1 MGRVKQPAL
10 RHDLVAAN
18 GTRETGV
25 SRENNRVDSEMAD
38 QLEHGSD
45 IDAAHESDPDMDV
58 EDAWSDVGDDD
69 MDANEAAS
77 DADSFDYND
86 DDVDADFELD
96 ADVDS
101 EYEDGPAK
109 RRRNTTTATPKK
121 GSSGKSNLQTPKKA
135 RATPKKAKPTPVKP
149 RRASEQ
155 PSGAKIVRALK
166 KAQRDI
172 ERRRSR
178 GQPRA
183 RGDRALRCLPY
194 ITKNRAPKRQLIRWN
209 EETYCHTL
217 LALAW
222 ALEIKGI
229 EIPWEETAALVQPGA
244 TGEAFKQ
251 ALGKLRAKRVK
262 EGLPVP
268 PMRPGKDMSRQECVD
283 ELARLLRES
292 REAREAKNAGESSTS
307 SESDD
312 GEEQKRPTFFEDDE
326 ESEYDEDPMD
336 LDLSDDQSGVAVVV
350 DDCYSPEKRN
360 ERCESWV
367 DDVATNSLLE
377 VSLQTVT
384 GLDKDS
390 GPRPSSA
397 VKDHQARTGGLG
409 TDMEAPAVG
418 SGVTDV
424 LAIHPTPTRPRNRP
438 STHGRSGSQL
448 AQAQQQE
455 APSTPPS
462 QTKASL
468 LQGHVPVTPPPRLRT
483 PEECPPAPR
492 SRSNSDLRGRQFSH
506 LRKRSSEDV
515 GLPPST
521 PVSKRR
527 QPDTVRKSTSRR
539 PSLSQIPESG
549 PAGSTPTQQPANMP
563 GQAFGGPQGQPF
575 IVVPG
580 GAMVAMPLQM
590 QLQLAQVYG
599 YGDMQQMGNPPMQPM
614 PPAVMPNMV
623 NPFSLMNH
631 MQQGLINN
639 LHPMAGQQ
647 APGQQMLP
655 AWQTNP
661 SQQAQPGTQNT
672 EIKHESAESQSSV
685 PQVNTGISMQN
696 FSARDFAAGTP
707 ELSPERRI
715 TPERHVS
722 SERHASPGRNAG
734 PGSVSSGVT
743 DSLWNLTTGGDF
755 VSPRSASFPT
765 RDIGSRAPFQGLG
778 RLSEE
783 PDAEQTGILGSQDTA
798 TDSFDR
804 STQDSFGSNVQ
815 GSRVTPAQPRSV
827 GEDGALKDSQ
837 D

>member
-18 GTRETGV
+18 GARETGV
-25 SRENNRVDSEMAD
+25 SRENNPVDSEMVD
-38 QLEHGSD
+38 QLEHGFN
-45 IDAAHESDPDMDV
+45 IDAAHELDPHMDV
-58 EDAWSDVGDDD
+58 DDAWSDVGDDD

-86 DDVDADFELD
+86 DDVDADYELD

-121 GSSGKSNLQTPKKA
+121 GSSGKSSLQTPKKA

-172 ERRRSR
+172 ERRRSK

-222 ALEIKGI
+222 SLEIKGI

-292 REAREAKNAGESSTS
+292 REAREAKNGGEPSP

-312 GEEQKRPTFFEDDE
+312 DEEQKRPTFFEYDE
-326 ESEYDEDPMD
+326 ESEYDGESMD
-336 LDLSDDQSGVAVVV
+336 LDPSDEQSGVAVVV
-350 DDCYSPEKRN
+350 DDYHSPEKRI
-360 ERCESWV
+360 ERWI

-377 VSLQTVT
+377 VSLQVVT
-384 GLDKDS
+384 GQDKDS

-397 VKDHQARTGGLG
+397 VNDHQASTGGLG

-424 LAIHPTPTRPRNRP
+424 LAVHPTPTRPRNRP

-448 AQAQQQE
+448 AQAQQRE

-468 LQGHVPVTPPPRLRT
+468 LQDHVPVTPPSRLRT

-527 QPDTVRKSTSRR
+527 QSDTARKSISGR
-539 PSLSQIPESG
+539 PSLGQIPESG
-549 PAGSTPTQQPANMP
+549 PASSTPTQQPANMP

-590 QLQLAQVYG
+590 QMQLAQVYG
-599 YGDMQQMGNPPMQPM
+599 YGNVQTGNPPTQPM
-614 PPAVMPNMV
+614 PPAFMPNMV

-639 LHPMAGQQ
+639 PYGQQ

-655 AWQTNP
+655 AWQTNQ
-661 SQQAQPGTQNT
+661 SQQAQTGTENT
-672 EIKHESAESQSSV
+672 EIKRQESEESQSSV

-707 ELSPERRI
+707 QLSPERCI
-715 TPERHVS
+715 TPERHT
-722 SERHASPGRNAG
+722 SPGRNAG
-734 PGSVSSGVT
+734 PGSVSSGLG
-743 DSLWNLTTGGDF
+743 DSVWNLTTGGDF
-755 VSPRSASFPT
+755 VSPTSASFPT

-783 PDAEQTGILGSQDTA
+783 PDAEQTGILGSQNTA
-798 TDSFDR
+798 TDSFGR
-804 STQDSFGSNVQ
+804 STQDSFVSNVQ

-827 GEDGALKDSQ
+827 GEDAALKDSQ